1 MNFGNRH
8 PHRTSLDFPANADI
22 ISDMKTFT
30 VRELDRE
37 PGTVLDAADRDGA
50 VRVKRRD
57 GRIYSVQ
64 PVAPVSARITSLP
77 DFAARRKAIFSK
89 PIPASQVRLADKL
102 IAGE

>member
-1 MNFGNRH
+1 M
-8 PHRTSLDFPANADI
+8 
-22 ISDMKTFT
+22 SDMKTFT

-37 PGTVLDAADRDGA
+37 PAAVLDAADKDGA
-50 VRVKRRD
+50 VRIKRRD

-64 PVAPVSARITSLP
+64 PVASASARMTALP